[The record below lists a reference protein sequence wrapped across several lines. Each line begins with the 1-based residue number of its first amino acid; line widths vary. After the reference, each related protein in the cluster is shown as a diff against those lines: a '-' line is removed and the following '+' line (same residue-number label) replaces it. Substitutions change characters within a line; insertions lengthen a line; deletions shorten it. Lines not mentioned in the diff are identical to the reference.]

1 MYKNLSEIEMR
12 VYRRAS
18 EEMNR
23 KAKRN
28 EDKKTGERERNI
40 PSISTASTLLPVLLL
55 LPSLVGIELVLRL

>member
-28 EDKKTGERERNI
+28 EDKKTGEREREI
-40 PSISTASTLLPVLLL
+40 FHPYPRRAPYCQYCCCCLPW
-55 LPSLVGIELVLRL
+55 